1 MMRTLKIKDTV
12 ELFGIAAIVGSLVFV
27 GMQVRQEQEIAI
39 VDTYGELSQSD
50 IELTFEVGEKIDVW
64 KKGLNG
70 DSLTEEEQDTFSV
83 LAAAVTEYHQRV
95 WIRWLQIGP
104 LDPNRATSR
113 FAYSLYLYPGLRRE
127 WESTRQFESSMRA
140 ARGFGQDSQWELSVN
155 EYLAQFDRE
164 KPSIPNEKRYIF
176 WSF

>member
-1 MMRTLKIKDTV
+1 MRTPKIRDAI

-27 GMQVRQEQEIAI
+27 GMQIRQEQKIAI

-70 DSLTEEEQDTFSV
+70 DSLTEEEQDMFSV
-83 LAAAVTEYHQRV
+83 LAAAVTEYHQRL

-104 LDPNRATSR
+104 RDPDRATSR
-113 FAYSLYLYPGLRRE
+113 FAYALYVYPGLRRE
-127 WESTRQFESSMRA
+127 WESKKQFESSMKA
-140 ARGFGQDSQWELSVN
+140 ARGFEQDSLWELSVN

-164 KPSIPNEKRYIF
+164 KPSIPNEKHYLF